1 MGQLELDISRKK
13 DLNSYEQKQLEKAER
28 YESRAKKARTQSD
41 STLNQVRRE
50 REYIPLGQP
59 ILVGHHS
66 EKRHRNHLA
75 KLENRERRGWEE
87 SEKSEYYDDKAERIR
102 RNIETDAVISSDD
115 PDAITKLQAKLIKLE
130 EERTAIKEFN
140 KKARKEGTEQAP
152 AYLLK
157 NLGGNIK
164 SVKTRI
170 QNLEAYANIDDTD
183 QVVKGVRIEKD
194 KDDMRIRLIFPGKPE
209 AEVRSMLKSH
219 GFRWSPNAEA
229 WQRQLNGAGLYA
241 VERFLGNYN
250 GE

>member
-1 MGQLELDISRKK
+1 MNQLELGLSGKK
-13 DLNSYEQKQLEKAER
+13 ELNSYEQKQLEKAER

-157 NLGGNIK
+157 NLAGNIK
-164 SVKTRI
+164 SVKVRI
-170 QNLEAYANIDDTD
+170 DNLERLASIDDTE
-183 QVVKGVRIEKD
+183 QTIKGVRLVKD
-194 KDDMRIRLIFPGKPE
+194 KDDNRVKLIFPDKPPIDVR
-209 AEVRSMLKSH
+209 AELKRR
-219 GFRWSPNAEA
+219 GFRFSYTNNA
-229 WQRQLNGAGLYA
+229 WQRHLNGNGIYA
-241 VERFLGNYN
+241 AERFLESYT
-250 GE
+250 E

>member
-1 MGQLELDISRKK
+1 MNQLELGLSGKK
-13 DLNSYEQKQLEKAER
+13 ELNSYEQKQLEKAER

-75 KLENRERRGWEE
+75 KLESRERRGWEE

-115 PDAITKLQAKLIKLE
+115 PDAVSKLQAKLVKLE
-130 EERTAIKEFN
+130 EKREAIKEFN

-157 NLGGNIK
+157 NLAGNIK

-194 KDDMRIRLIFPGKPE
+194 KDDNRIRLIFPGKPE

-219 GFRWSPNAEA
+219 GFRWSPNAGA

-241 VERFLGNYN
+241 VERFFHNYT
-250 GE
+250 E

>member
-1 MGQLELDISRKK
+1 MNQLELGLSGKK
-13 DLNSYEQKQLEKAER
+13 ELNSYEQKQLEKAER
-28 YESRAKKARTQSD
+28 YESRAKKAKTQSD

-87 SEKSEYYDDKAERIR
+87 SKKSEYYDDKAERIR

-115 PDAITKLQAKLIKLE
+115 PDAVSKLQAKLVKLE
-130 EERTAIKEFN
+130 EKREAIKEFN

-157 NLGGNIK
+157 NLAGNIK

-194 KDDMRIRLIFPGKPE
+194 KDDNRIRLIFPGKPE

-219 GFRWSPNAEA
+219 GFRWSPHAGA

-241 VERFLGNYN
+241 VERFFHNYT
-250 GE
+250 E